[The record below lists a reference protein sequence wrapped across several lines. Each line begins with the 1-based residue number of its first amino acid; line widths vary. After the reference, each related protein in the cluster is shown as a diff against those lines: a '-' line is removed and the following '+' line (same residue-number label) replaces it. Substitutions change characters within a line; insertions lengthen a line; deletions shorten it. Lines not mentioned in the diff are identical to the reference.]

1 MAAVT
6 APELTLLTGEGD
18 DMEAPGRAHPAWRG
32 LEAEQG
38 EVLTD
43 DVSTYAARVGER
55 LRAVRNL
62 AGMSLQ
68 DVGTAPAGSTTR
80 APWVPGS
87 TATASPPWRLSRTTP
102 RSSASPSGHCCPD
115 FPDGDAI
122 LCRYASRAAA
132 ERARETLAGIIP
144 ADSPAMITFA
154 AIARSGDVL
163 AEAAR

>member
-38 EVLTD
+38 EVLTH

-62 AGMSLQ
+62 AGLSQ
-68 DVGTAPAGSTTR
+68 EDVVAAAGGEFTAEALSTWEHGAREISAPSPAST
-80 APWVPGS
+80 G
-87 TATASPPWRLSRTTP
+87 
-102 RSSASPSGHCCPD
+102 SPSGHCCPTS
-115 FPDGDAI
+115 PTATPSCAGTPPGP
-122 LCRYASRAAA
+122 RPHTPTSASPGSSRP
-132 ERARETLAGIIP
+132 TVP
-144 ADSPAMITFA
+144 P
-154 AIARSGDVL
+154 
-163 AEAAR
+163 

>member
-38 EVLTD
+38 EVLTH

-68 DVGTAPAGSTTR
+68 DVRDRSGGKYDESAIGSWERGDREPPVEALADYATFLGVPVR
-80 APWVPGS
+80 A
-87 TATASPPWRLSRTTP
+87 LL
-102 RSSASPSGHCCPD
+102 PD

-132 ERARETLAGIIP
+132 GRARETLAGIIP

>member
-38 EVLTD
+38 EVLTH

-62 AGMSLQ
+62 AGLSQ
-68 DVGTAPAGSTTR
+68 EDVVAAAGGEFTAEALSTWEHGAREMRAETLGTLAGIYRVPVR
-80 APWVPGS
+80 A
-87 TATASPPWRLSRTTP
+87 LL
-102 RSSASPSGHCCPD
+102 PD

-132 ERARETLAGIIP
+132 ERARQTLTGIIP

-154 AIARSGDVL
+154 AIARSGGVS